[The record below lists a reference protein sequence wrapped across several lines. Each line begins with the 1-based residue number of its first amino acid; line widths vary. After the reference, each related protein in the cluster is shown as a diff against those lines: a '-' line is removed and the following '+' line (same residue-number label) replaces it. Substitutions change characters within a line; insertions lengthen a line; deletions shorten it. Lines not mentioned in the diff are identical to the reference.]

1 MSKKLELVNFWKKKA
16 NIIDWFRKPKKI
28 LTNINGDYQFY
39 NDGTTNIAYNCIK
52 KNINENRGNKKAI
65 IFIDENNKIQS
76 VTYIELE
83 NLVDSF
89 IQYLLLNFK
98 KSDLIKNP
106 IGIHSSANLCSAI
119 SMLACAKL
127 GITHCVIFNDLSR
140 EAIQIRCKII
150 KCKILITS
158 ANNKDI
164 KNKINPIQKK
174 LKLKVLKFGK
184 HDKGKLKINSE
195 KFLLNKNAK
204 YRYNYTKIKSNKASF
219 ILFTSG
225 TTGVPKGIVHST
237 GGYLVYIKYTCKD
250 KFNLNDKKIIL
261 TASDAGWINGHTYA
275 LYGPLSLGATTI
287 LLEKPMILL
296 NEDILK
302 EILLEFKVNIL
313 YLPVTLI
320 RLIKSLNSNLKIK
333 SKYLILLGSM
343 GEPLSKYVGSWFS
356 RGFSKKKLQIVNTYF
371 QTETAGIISSPGF
384 KDKISDVPFGSVGKQ
399 ITKNL
404 GTFIDKKNNKKKGEV
419 KIKYPWPGCMI
430 SVINKKEQFK
440 EYWDENKNFK
450 LFDFGSYDK
459 NKNLLIHG
467 RMDDVINI
475 RGHRIGSAEIES
487 VILKSN
493 YIKEV
498 CAIDVDS
505 ELSGKELVIFVV
517 NNRKINTAK
526 IIENLIL
533 DNFGSFA
540 LPKEVI
546 SLTELPKTRS
556 GKILRRILRDF
567 YLDPDTNKIGDLS
580 TILNKHVIKEIK
592 KKLNKKNENK

>member
-1 MSKKLELVNFWKKKA
+1 
-16 NIIDWFRKPKKI
+16 
-28 LTNINGDYQFY
+28 
-39 NDGTTNIAYNCIK
+39 
-52 KNINENRGNKKAI
+52 
-65 IFIDENNKIQS
+65 
-76 VTYIELE
+76 
-83 NLVDSF
+83 
-89 IQYLLLNFK
+89 
-98 KSDLIKNP
+98 
-106 IGIHSSANLCSAI
+106 
-119 SMLACAKL
+119 
-127 GITHCVIFNDLSR
+127 
-140 EAIQIRCKII
+140 
-150 KCKILITS
+150 
-158 ANNKDI
+158 
-164 KNKINPIQKK
+164 
-174 LKLKVLKFGK
+174 
-184 HDKGKLKINSE
+184 
-195 KFLLNKNAK
+195 
-204 YRYNYTKIKSNKASF
+204 
-219 ILFTSG
+219 
-225 TTGVPKGIVHST
+225 
-237 GGYLVYIKYTCKD
+237 
-250 KFNLNDKKIIL
+250 
-261 TASDAGWINGHTYA
+261 
-275 LYGPLSLGATTI
+275 
-287 LLEKPMILL
+287 
-296 NEDILK
+296 
-302 EILLEFKVNIL
+302 
-313 YLPVTLI
+313 
-320 RLIKSLNSNLKIK
+320 
-333 SKYLILLGSM
+333 
-343 GEPLSKYVGSWFS
+343 
-356 RGFSKKKLQIVNTYF
+356 
-371 QTETAGIISSPGF
+371 
-384 KDKISDVPFGSVGKQ
+384 
-399 ITKNL
+399 
-404 GTFIDKKNNKKKGEV
+404 
-419 KIKYPWPGCMI
+419 MI

>member
-195 KFLLNKNAK
+195 KFLLNKNVK

>member
-28 LTNINGDYQFY
+28 LTNINEDYQFY